1 MSEKPT
7 LRSFQDIRDVAAE
20 TIRQVRDRDVTSDQV
35 KGIQGLLTLAAETIV
50 KEEAINRAFLANNNP
65 APATTSSHAAP
76 AKGSKSTETP
86 FILTLNVNT
95 PESSRIIDAQ
105 AHTPTYVIDEAPY
118 PDPALEAESEPL
130 DLRVLAGQQMTAAR
144 AAAVDVKENNRGAL
158 LARLRAQ
165 GGRS

>member
-1 MSEKPT
+1 VSEKPT

-65 APATTSSHAAP
+65 APATTSSHAP
-76 AKGSKSTETP
+76 AKGSKSPETP

-95 PESSRIIDAQ
+95 PESSRIIDVQ
-105 AHTPTYVIDEAPY
+105 AHTPTYVIDEDPY

-165 GGRS
+165 GGRP